1 MLFGNMSDK
10 SFDEIHNRQLF
21 NNEFVVFVTVVFK
34 GNKITVIINN
44 AGSCDN
50 RSAKITTAI
59 FQSLLRLALVWFN
72 MNIEAV
78 LVFSVAFG
86 FIFFERRA
94 KFLLH
99 KV

>member
-1 MLFGNMSDK
+1 MLFANMSDK

-21 NNEFVVFVTVVFK
+21 NNEFVVFVTIVLK

-44 AGSCDN
+44 AGSGDN
-50 RSAKITTAI
+50 RSAKITTDI
-59 FQSLLRLALVWFN
+59 FQSLLRLALVWFS
-72 MNIEAV
+72 MNIGAV

-86 FIFFERRA
+86 FNFFERRA